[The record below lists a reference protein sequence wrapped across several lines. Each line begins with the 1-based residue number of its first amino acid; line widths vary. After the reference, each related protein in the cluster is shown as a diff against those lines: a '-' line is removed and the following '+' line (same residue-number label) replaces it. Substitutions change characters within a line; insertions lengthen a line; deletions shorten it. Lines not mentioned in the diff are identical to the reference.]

1 MATFGEE
8 QRHQNCRNKISV
20 SGGGKYRGYSVPDV
34 AAGINH
40 KNQFGQQSGSHNSRK
55 DIFSKDSSRNLRKR
69 LSGNSE
75 EASELLS
82 EAFENPESTPVHIN
96 KAKMIEDDEKSE
108 IIRKA
113 IGELG
118 SKESKMLS
126 DPFQSAKDRRET
138 QC

>member
-1 MATFGEE
+1 LP
-8 QRHQNCRNKISV
+8 
-20 SGGGKYRGYSVPDV
+20 GGGKYSGYPLPDV
-34 AAGINH
+34 AAGINN
-40 KNQFGQQSGSHNSRK
+40 KNQFGQQSGSHISRK

-96 KAKMIEDDEKSE
+96 KAKLIEADDKSE

>member
-1 MATFGEE
+1 MS
-8 QRHQNCRNKISV
+8 C
-20 SGGGKYRGYSVPDV
+20 GGKYGGYSLPDV
-34 AAGINH
+34 TAGINN
-40 KNQFGQQSGSHNSRK
+40 KNQFGQQPGSRK

-96 KAKMIEDDEKSE
+96 KLNMIEDDDKSE

>member
-1 MATFGEE
+1 MSST
-8 QRHQNCRNKISV
+8 
-20 SGGGKYRGYSVPDV
+20 GKYGGYPLPDV
-34 AAGINH
+34 AAGINN
-40 KNQFGQQSGSHNSRK
+40 KNQFGQKSGTHISRK
-55 DIFSKDSSRNLRKR
+55 DIFRKDSSRNIRKH

-82 EAFENPESTPVHIN
+82 EAFENPESTPVHIS
-96 KAKMIEDDEKSE
+96 KVKTIEEDEKSE
-108 IIRKA
+108 IIRQA

>member
-1 MATFGEE
+1 
-8 QRHQNCRNKISV
+8 V
-20 SGGGKYRGYSVPDV
+20 SGGGKHAGYPLPDV
-34 AAGINH
+34 AAGINN
-40 KNQFGQQSGSHNSRK
+40 KNQFGKQTGSHISRK
-55 DIFSKDSSRNLRKR
+55 DIFGKDARNLRKR
-69 LSGNSE
+69 LSGTSE

-96 KAKMIEDDEKSE
+96 KKKIFEDDDKSE

-126 DPFQSAKDRRET
+126 DPLQVAKDRRET